1 MNQSK
6 KITEGALFTAI
17 FMIMIVAVI
26 FVPGA
31 ILLFPVLL
39 PIPFIIY
46 AYKYDWQASLIMLA
60 TALVM
65 SFLILP
71 VLSIPLTILASSGG
85 ITIGSAMK
93 RKGSAY
99 ESWISGT
106 TGFIGGLIFVFLFTQ
121 LVLDISWA
129 AELDQILADSFEMSK
144 GMMNQLGIVPQGE
157 EGLALLEQSIDLMK
171 DLIPVGMAVMAI
183 SMAFLSQWVGHK
195 VINRIERT
203 TYHFPPFRELSLPV
217 AMIWIYLVALVLML
231 FMSDT
236 SSVLF
241 IATNNVL
248 TLLGLLMLLQ
258 GLSFM
263 FFYSYYKKWSIAI
276 PIIGLIAILVLPFLL
291 FYLVIMLGLVD
302 LGFGLRDR
310 LSKGKSK

>member
-129 AELDQILADSFEMSK
+129 AGLDQILADSFEMSK